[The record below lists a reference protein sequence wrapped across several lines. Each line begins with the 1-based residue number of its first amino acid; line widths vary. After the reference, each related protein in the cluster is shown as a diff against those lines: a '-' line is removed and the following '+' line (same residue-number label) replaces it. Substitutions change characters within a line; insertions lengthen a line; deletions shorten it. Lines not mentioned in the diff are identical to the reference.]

1 MINNQSINNHTNEL
15 LSNTKQTTDFSEEQE
30 EVLKSIRV
38 SKIILPILI
47 GVVVVLYLLWQQFDV
62 EAFSK
67 INWNSYTLFWIL
79 AAVILLIIRHIAYAT
94 RLRIL
99 SGKVFSWKKCVELIF
114 IWEFSSAVSP
124 TSVGGTAV
132 ALFVLAQEKLAAAK
146 TTALVIYTAI
156 LDTIFFVGTLP
167 IWIFLFGPSIIRPDL
182 TSWDNLDGWG
192 YVFVGA
198 YILMAAYGTLF
209 FYGLFINPKQLKR
222 SLTWVTKFRFL
233 KRFQTKATNLGADII
248 IASKE
253 MRQEKWSFHI
263 GAFLAT
269 ATAWSCRFLLLNC
282 LIIAIVDS
290 TPTDFF
296 TQAALYARLETM
308 FIIMA
313 FSPTPGGAGFAEIVF
328 GGFLGDYV
336 PVGISLIIAFMW
348 RGLTYYAYLIV
359 GVIVVPNWIRN
370 LLNRR
375 KRRNE
380 EVRRKH

>member
-1 MINNQSINNHTNEL
+1 MNNN
-15 LSNTKQTTDFSEEQE
+15 KQTADFSEEHD

-47 GVVVVLYLLWQQFDV
+47 GVVVVLYLLWQQFDM

-67 INWNSYTLFWIL
+67 INWNSHTLFWI
-79 AAVILLIIRHIAYAT
+79 AAAIVLLIIRHIAYAT

-99 SGKVFSWKKCVELIF
+99 SGKVFSWKKCIELIF

-167 IWIFLFGPSIIRPDL
+167 IWILLFGPNIIRPNL

-209 FYGLFINPKQLKR
+209 FYGLFINPNQLKR
-222 SLTWVTKFRFL
+222 FLIWITSFRFF
-233 KRFQTKATNLGADII
+233 KRFQAKAINLGTDII
-248 IASKE
+248 TASKE
-253 MRQEKWSFHI
+253 MRQEKWYFHV

-296 TQAALYARLETM
+296 TQTALYARLETM

-336 PVGISLIIAFMW
+336 PMGISLIIAFMW
-348 RGLTYYAYLIV
+348 RGLTYYAYLIA
-359 GVIVVPNWIRN
+359 GVIVVPNWVRN

-375 KRRNE
+375 KRKKE
-380 EVRRKH
+380 ELLG